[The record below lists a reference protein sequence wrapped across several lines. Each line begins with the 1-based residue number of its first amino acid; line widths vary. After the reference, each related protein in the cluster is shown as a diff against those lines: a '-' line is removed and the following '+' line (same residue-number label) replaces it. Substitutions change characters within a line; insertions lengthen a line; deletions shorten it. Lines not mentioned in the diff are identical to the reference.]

1 MSGSLLSRKY
11 FSKGNL
17 KVITEELEGVAAV
30 IKEKEKIFKNK
41 NIKHCFILSGGIMD
55 LHDFPLKHVRNKYG
69 PFFFDF
75 FSFLIKN
82 FVEEKFDE
90 VTTKIAKSMG
100 MK

>member
-55 LHDFPLKHVRNKYG
+55 LHDFPLKHVRNKLWKW
-69 PFFFDF
+69 FLF
-75 FSFLIKN
+75 FLI
-82 FVEEKFDE
+82 FSLF
-90 VTTKIAKSMG
+90 
-100 MK
+100 